1 MPRAR
6 IATQIQSK
14 LQMLAFGTAGTGKST
29 LASQFAYFKRPDG
42 KPFRVLYIDNENGS
56 IDDFIGGL
64 EDDGINTAN
73 IYIVYTQ
80 SLSETREYINK
91 VKNKEDFHV
100 LDDEGNETDEIV
112 LDGDGEPFRADV
124 IVVDGTTILNLT
136 TKQALV
142 EFSKKRNTVKAK
154 KKELT
159 GIEKTVTIEGA
170 GLELKDY
177 QTINFKGQ
185 DLILDLM
192 SCGVHF
198 IVTARETD
206 EKINVT
212 DSNGNTTN
220 VSTGKKVPEGFR
232 QIDYNVKTVIR
243 MCIDKDGNYYSII
256 SKDRTGVHNNETV
269 EDLSLLDWQVIIDR
283 TKDKKEFSVKN
294 DLTKAVDIEQDIY
307 TKEVMGKV
315 GEPVDSIET
324 NENSTGNQ
332 TTELLD
338 KISAVMKGLN
348 PIGKTKAKEA
358 LSAEDL
364 PIKPTEMKKITDIKT
379 LERVLEVISKI

>member
-14 LQMLAFGTAGTGKST
+14 LQMLAFGGAGTGKSK
-29 LASQFAYFKRPDG
+29 LALQFAYFKRPDG
-42 KPFRVLYIDNENGS
+42 EPFRVV
-56 IDDFIGGL
+56 DDL
-64 EDDGINTAN
+64 VKDGIDPGN

-80 SLSETREYINK
+80 SLGEVRQYINK
-91 VKNKEDFHV
+91 VKNNENFYV
-100 LDDEGNETDEIV
+100 LDEEGNETDEIV
-112 LDGDGEPFRADV
+112 VDTYGKPFRADA

-136 TKQALV
+136 TKQALI
-142 EFSKKRNTVKAK
+142 EFSKKRSTVRAK

-159 GIEKTVTIEGA
+159 GMEKAVAIEGA
-170 GLELKDY
+170 GLEQKDY

-206 EKINVT
+206 EKVNIT
-212 DSNGNTTN
+212 DSHGNTTS
-220 VSTGKKVPEGFR
+220 VSTGKKVPEGFK

-243 MCIDKDGNYYSII
+243 MCIDKDGNYYSVI

-269 EDLSLLDWQVIIDR
+269 EDLSLLDWKVIIDR
-283 TKDKKEFSVKN
+283 TSGGQNFSVKN
-294 DLTKAVDIEQDIY
+294 DLTKAVAIEQDIY
-307 TKEVMGKV
+307 TREVLGKV
-315 GEPVDSIET
+315 GEPVNSVD
-324 NENSTGNQ
+324 ENFAENQ

-338 KISAVMKGLN
+338 KISAVMKSLN
-348 PIGKTKAKEA
+348 PVGKTKAKEA

-364 PIKPTEMKKITDIKT
+364 PIKPTEMKKITDVKT

>member
-6 IATQIQSK
+6 IATLIQSK
-14 LQMLAFGTAGTGKST
+14 LQMLAFGGAGTGKSK
-29 LASQFAYFKRPDG
+29 LALQFAYFKRSNG
-42 KPFRVLYIDNENGS
+42 EPFRVLYLDPENGS
-56 IDDFIGGL
+56 VDDYRNDL
-64 EDDGINTAN
+64 VKDGIDPGN

-80 SLSETREYINK
+80 SLGEVRQYINK
-91 VKNKEDFHV
+91 VKNNENFYV
-100 LDDEGNETDEIV
+100 LDEEGNETDEIV
-112 LDGDGEPFRADV
+112 VDTYGKPFRADA

-136 TKQALV
+136 TKQALI
-142 EFSKKRNTVKAK
+142 EFSKKRSTVRAK

-159 GIEKTVTIEGA
+159 GIEKAVAIEGA
-170 GLELKDY
+170 GLEQKDY

-206 EKINVT
+206 EKVNIT
-212 DSNGNTTN
+212 DSHGNTTS
-220 VSTGKKVPEGFR
+220 VSTGKKVPEGFK

-269 EDLSLLDWQVIIDR
+269 EDLSLLDWQVVIDR
-283 TKDKKEFSVKN
+283 TSGGQNFSVKN
-294 DLTKAVDIEQDIY
+294 DLTKAVAIEQDIY
-307 TKEVMGKV
+307 TREVLGKV
-315 GEPVDSIET
+315 GEPVDSIESS
-324 NENSTGNQ
+324 ENSSNNQ
-332 TTELLD
+332 ISELLN
-338 KISAVMKGLN
+338 KISITMKGLN
-348 PIGKTKAKEA
+348 PIEKTKAKEA
-358 LSAEDL
+358 LSAKSL
-364 PIKPTEMKKITDIKT
+364 PIKSTEMKKITDIKT

>member
-64 EDDGINTAN
+64 EDGGINTAN

>member
-294 DLTKAVDIEQDIY
+294 DLTKAVDIEQNIY
-307 TKEVMGKV
+307 TK
-315 GEPVDSIET
+315 
-324 NENSTGNQ
+324 
-332 TTELLD
+332 
-338 KISAVMKGLN
+338 
-348 PIGKTKAKEA
+348 
-358 LSAEDL
+358 
-364 PIKPTEMKKITDIKT
+364 
-379 LERVLEVISKI
+379 

>member
-154 KKELT
+154 KKKLT

>member
-294 DLTKAVDIEQDIY
+294 DLTKAVDIEQNIY

-324 NENSTGNQ
+324 NENSAENQ

-348 PIGKTKAKEA
+348 PIGKTKVKEA

-364 PIKPTEMKKITDIKT
+364 PIKPTEMKKITDVKT

>member
-294 DLTKAVDIEQDIY
+294 DLTKAVDIEQNIY

-315 GEPVDSIET
+315 GEPVDNIET
-324 NENSTGNQ
+324 NENSAENQ
-332 TTELLD
+332 ITELLD

-364 PIKPTEMKKITDIKT
+364 PIKPTEMKKITDVKT

>member
-324 NENSTGNQ
+324 NENSAENQ
-332 TTELLD
+332 ITELLD

-358 LSAEDL
+358 LLAEDL
-364 PIKPTEMKKITDIKT
+364 PVKSTEMKKITDIKT

>member
-1 MPRAR
+1 MARAR
-6 IATQIQSK
+6 KATQTQSK
-14 LQMLAFGTAGTGKST
+14 LQMILFGEEGTGKST
-29 LASQFAYFKRPDG
+29 LALQLAYFKRPDG

-64 EDDGINTAN
+64 EADGINTEN

-80 SLSETREYINK
+80 SLGETREYINK

-100 LDDEGNETDEIV
+100 LDDEGNETDEVV
-112 LDGDGEPFRADV
+112 LDGDGEPFRADA

-177 QTINFKGQ
+177 QTVNFKGQ

-192 SCGVHF
+192 SCGAHF

-206 EKINVT
+206 EK
-212 DSNGNTTN
+212 
-220 VSTGKKVPEGFR
+220 VSVKGDDGKIISVATGRKIPDGFK
-232 QIDYNVKTVIR
+232 QMNYNVKTVVR
-243 MCIDKDGNYYSII
+243 MYINEDNNFCAYI
-256 SKDRTGVHNNETV
+256 SKDRTGVHDKETV
-269 EDLSLLDWQVIIDR
+269 EDLSLVDWQVIIDR

-315 GEPVDSIET
+315 GEPVDNIET
-324 NENSTGNQ
+324 NENSAENQ
-332 TTELLD
+332 ITELLD
-338 KISAVMKGLN
+338 KISAIMKGLN

-358 LSAEDL
+358 LSAESL
-364 PIKPTEMKKITDIKT
+364 PVKSTEMKKITDIKT